1 MREGKKMMG
10 MQGYFAYIQRDI
22 LEREKEKLIKT
33 KKKLRLI
40 I

>member
-1 MREGKKMMG
+1 MMG
-10 MQGYFAYIQRDI
+10 MQGYFMCIYRDI
-22 LEREKEKLIKT
+22 LEKKLIKT